1 MGKCTKHD
9 SFEYLNNCLYFAAMT
24 LSRAITQ
31 MAEEEFRATGLSPTY
46 AFLVMVVNERQGISQ
61 KELAGI
67 LHLAPSTITRFIDK
81 LERKKIVRRTGEG
94 KVSRVHP
101 TEAGMKMQ
109 EKITGCWAAL
119 YERYSKILG
128 KRNGEA
134 LTGLIDRAGLAL
146 EKEL

>member
-1 MGKCTKHD
+1 MGKCAKHD
-9 SFEYLNNCLYFAAMT
+9 SFEYLNSCLYFAAMT

-81 LERKKIVRRTGEG
+81 LERKRIVRRTGEG
-94 KVSRVHP
+94 KVRRVYP
-101 TEAGMKMQ
+101 TEAGMRMQ
-109 EKITGCWAAL
+109 EQIAGCWASL
-119 YERYSKILG
+119 YERYSRILG

-134 LTGLIDRAGLAL
+134 LTEQIDRAGLEL
-146 EKEL
+146 ERHL